1 MLSLLIATENTHH
14 FEILAANK
22 KIMLL
27 EFCEDQIDRGL
38 YCFHHPSLRC
48 NHFNFLKFMG

>member
-27 EFCEDQIDRGL
+27 EFCEDQIDRIIL
-38 YCFHHPSLRC
+38 LSPS
-48 NHFNFLKFMG
+48 FSKMQPF